1 MSQVS
6 MRQLLEA
13 GVHFG
18 HRTRYWN
25 PKMAPYI
32 FGHRNKIHIINL
44 EETLPLIK
52 DAYNYISR
60 LADNG
65 GSIMFVG
72 TKRAAREA
80 IGKQARRA
88 GMPYVNHRWLGGM
101 LTNFK
106 TVKNSI
112 QRLHDLEQMIEDGSI
127 KKLNKREGLDL
138 QRERDKL
145 DRGIGG
151 IKEMT
156 SLPDALFVVDVG
168 FEKIAIDEARKLGI
182 PVIAIVDTNCSPE
195 GIDVVIP
202 GNDDAI
208 RAIRIYSEMVA
219 DAVLAG
225 RGSKGDFTAA
235 EDEFVEVPDEG
246 LEHAPGKPAA
256 SEAAAETR
264 ENLATRNTVIQESE
278 SESEPGATAS
288 PSDVA
293 AVTPEDR
300 KDADPQ
306 ENADK

>member
-1 MSQVS
+1 MSQIS

-25 PKMAPYI
+25 PRMAPFI
-32 FGHRNKIHIINL
+32 FGSRNKIHIINL
-44 EETLPLIK
+44 EETLPLFK

-60 LADNG
+60 LSANG
-65 GSIMFVG
+65 GNIMFVG

-80 IGKQARRA
+80 VGKQAQRC
-88 GMPYVNHRWLGGM
+88 GMPFVNHRWLGGM

-127 KKLNKREGLDL
+127 NKLNKREGLDL
-138 QRERDKL
+138 YRERDKL
-145 DRGIGG
+145 ERGIGG

-156 SLPDALFVVDVG
+156 SLPDALFVIDVG

-182 PVIAIVDTNCSPE
+182 PVIAVVDTNCSPDN
-195 GIDVVIP
+195 IDVVIP

-208 RAIRIYSEMVA
+208 RAIRIYTEMAA

-225 RGSKGDFTAA
+225 RGSKGDFSGQEDIVEIQEEGAA
-235 EDEFVEVPDEG
+235 HE
-246 LEHAPGKPAA
+246 PGKPAEAEAA
-256 SEAAAETR
+256 SEATQ
-264 ENLATRNTVIQESE
+264 NSVIQESE
-278 SESEPGATAS
+278 GESEPRATAS
-288 PSDVA
+288 LGDVA
-293 AVTPEDR
+293 SVPAEEPRET
-300 KDADPQ
+300 DPD
-306 ENADK
+306 EADK